1 MKFSLRKLFIFLT
14 KPLKLGILFSVSL
27 YFLLRIVLVTNP
39 LTSVILINIFKFFL
53 PKFQLCVLYWLM
65 WIRLMASEIFFS
77 KLFTFVFSVLNF
89 VFFITFYLIHHLIIL
104 TLEKQFSSHQHI
116 IHLLLLLNYLNQL
129 KH

>member
-39 LTSVILINIFKFFL
+39 LTSIIFINIFKFFL
-53 PKFQLCVLYWLM
+53 PKFQFCVLYWLM
-65 WIRLMASEIFFS
+65 WIRVMASEIFFS

>member
-1 MKFSLRKLFIFLT
+1 
-14 KPLKLGILFSVSL
+14 
-27 YFLLRIVLVTNP
+27 
-39 LTSVILINIFKFFL
+39 
-53 PKFQLCVLYWLM
+53 
-65 WIRLMASEIFFS
+65 MASEIYFS